1 MMCVYIWINSGL
13 MKVLW
18 IERFWF
24 FCLVMGIRIVIINPL
39 GKYLLCEVEIFC
51 YNCLVLWFGNYMW
64 IFRIGKIRIVDCQI
78 DWKYPII
85 VWWIWFYKRNFVCL
99 WEK

>member
-24 FCLVMGIRIVIINPL
+24 FCLVMGIRIVIVNPL
-39 GKYLLCEVEIFC
+39 GIWKIF
-51 YNCLVLWFGNYMW
+51 
-64 IFRIGKIRIVDCQI
+64 
-78 DWKYPII
+78 I
-85 VWWIWFYKRNFVCL
+85 VWGRSVL
-99 WEK
+99 L